1 MRAKSM
7 KSMMAVSAGSFL
19 TNAFVATL
27 LALSFAIHAH
37 AARADAREY
46 QFELAEREVKQ
57 GGGARVTVRLVHRP
71 TGRLVPDAVVFV
83 SRIDMS
89 PDGMGEM
96 TAPLDPV
103 PDLLPGYYQFE
114 TDLMMAGDWALSLMA
129 KVPGET
135 GYVQTR
141 LVLTAAP

>member
-1 MRAKSM
+1 MRAKSTNLT
-7 KSMMAVSAGSFL
+7 MAAATGSFL
-19 TNAFVATL
+19 KNACAVAL
-27 LALSFAIHAH
+27 LVLSFVGGAH
-37 AARADAREY
+37 AALADVRDY
-46 QFELAEREVKQ
+46 QFELADREVKQ
-57 GGGARVTVRLVHRP
+57 GGGALVTVRLVHRP
-71 TGRLVPDAVVFV
+71 TGRLVSDAVVFV

-89 PDGMGEM
+89 PGGMGDM

-103 PDLLPGYYQFE
+103 PDLLPGYYRFE

>member
-7 KSMMAVSAGSFL
+7 KFMMAVSAGSFL
-19 TNAFVATL
+19 MNAFVATL
-27 LALSFAIHAH
+27 LALSFASGAH
-37 AARADAREY
+37 AARADVREY

-57 GGGARVTVRLVHRP
+57 GGGALVTVRLVHRP

-96 TAPLDPV
+96 TAPLDAV

-141 LVLTAAP
+141 LVLTVGS